1 MVMDINPND
10 FIDKNLIKTIN
21 KLNKFIDKVSNNKKI
36 KFY

>member
-21 KLNKFIDKVSNNKKI
+21 KLNKFKSKSLLFSIISG
-36 KFY
+36 